1 MSERTDTLIIGG
13 GQAGLALSFYLSQ
26 QGRAHLVLEQADR
39 LAEAW
44 RNHRWDSF
52 TLVTPNWTMRMP
64 GAEYSGDDPDG
75 FTPRDRVVQY
85 FERYAEQFKVPV
97 RFNTRATNIV
107 KTGAGFRVETTQGN
121 FDAANVVIA
130 TGSFQNAKLPAY
142 RANIP
147 ATVRQLHTGE
157 YRNPDALPPG
167 AILVA
172 GTGQSGC
179 QIAEELYQSGR
190 TVYLST
196 GTAPRAP
203 RRYRGKDIVYWLNAT
218 GFFDQ
223 TVDQLPSPRAKYA
236 SNPQVTGK
244 DGGHT
249 LDLHKFARDGVILL
263 GRIQGAQNGQV
274 TFAADLYENLKFAD
288 RTEAEIVKNVDGY
301 IERHGL
307 DAPPETLSGL
317 RDGYDSEIITELD
330 LAGRGIT
337 TVIWAMGYTFDYT
350 WIPFPVFDADG
361 FPIQTRGV
369 SAVPGLYFLGM
380 NWLYN
385 RRSALLFGIA
395 GDAEHLAGEI
405 AARGALN

>member
-1 MSERTDTLIIGG
+1 MSEHTDTLIIGG
-13 GQAGLALSFYLSQ
+13 GQAGLALSYYLSQ

-52 TLVTPNWTMRMP
+52 TLVTPNWTMQMP

-97 RFNTRATNIV
+97 RFNTRATNVV
-107 KTGAGFRVETTQGN
+107 KTGEGFGVETTQGN

-130 TGSFQNAKLPAY
+130 TGSFQKAKIPPY
-142 RANIP
+142 SANFP
-147 ATVRQLHTGE
+147 ATIRQLHTGE

-196 GTAPRAP
+196 GMAPRAP
-203 RRYRGKDIVYWLNAT
+203 RRYRGKDVVYWLNAT

-223 TVDQLPSPRAKYA
+223 TVDQLPSPRAKFA

-249 LDLHKFARDGVILL
+249 LDLHKFARDGVFLL
-263 GRIQGAQNGQV
+263 GRIQGAQNGHV

-288 RTEAEIVKNVDGY
+288 LREAEIVKNIDGY
-301 IERHGL
+301 IERHNM
-307 DAPPETLSGL
+307 DAPPETLTAL
-317 RDGYDSEIITELD
+317 RDGYDSEIITDLD

-337 TVIWAMGYTFDYT
+337 TVIWAMGYAFDYK

-361 FPIQTRGV
+361 LPIQTRGV

-395 GDAEHLAGEI
+395 GDAEHLAKEI
-405 AARGALN
+405 AARSTRQ